1 MIPLLTSDRRPQSIS
16 KKKQETVRQKNNRK
30 EKLGQA
36 KFTLKANRDCP
47 DIWRSTQ
54 YDWGPLAAFRSRT
67 TTNFVCF
74 WQPSGSEMRRYEEK
88 KGKPSQSTR
97 RRNCWVERTRES
109 ERTTPAHAARFGQVD
124 SLERTAPSHRT
135 PAFPRQC
142 PTPDRDSRP
151 PRAAS
156 PRRLVRRAAYYV
168 RTITNSFCSRYD
180 RQFPVPR
187 SPARGRA
194 IYPRDRIPSSSHP
207 PRRRG
212 WKRRRW
218 GWRARAAAHIGA
230 DRTPRWTRSGAE
242 RGRPAPCRGCPC
254 AASAPHGIQS
264 VSVR

>member
-1 MIPLLTSDRRPQSIS
+1 MIGVLSLHSAHELQQILCAFGSPVGLKCDDM
-16 KKKQETVRQKNNRK
+16 KKKKENLRNRQGAGTVGLSALGSRRQ
-30 EKLGQA
+30 
-36 KFTLKANRDCP
+36 
-47 DIWRSTQ
+47 
-54 YDWGPLAAFRSRT
+54 
-67 TTNFVCF
+67 
-74 WQPSGSEMRRYEEK
+74 
-88 KGKPSQSTR
+88 
-97 RRNCWVERTRES
+97 
-109 ERTTPAHAARFGQVD
+109 RTTPAHAARFGQVD

-168 RTITNSFCSRYD
+168 RTITSSFCSRYD

-242 RGRPAPCRGCPC
+242 RGRPAPCRVCQC